1 MSIRRTLYNRPRVY
15 STVRIPSSTLRFRRR
30 VATHPGFESRHRQ
43 RRPAMA
49 PGQPSTSG
57 STSRIQAIVFTTLDG
72 YVIYEAYYEQLNDVQ
87 KCEIRTSFDTISAGH
102 QLTHG
107 TELVGRFKNGRIA
120 GLVCGSVVAY
130 ALGTGYCDELMLVTF
145 LETVFE
151 ALVDVLDVEEVKGR
165 PAMDGGLLMGQ
176 YEVLAHVVDG
186 ACVEGI
192 VDEVGVAVSYTH
204 LTLPTI
210 CSV

>member
-1 MSIRRTLYNRPRVY
+1 
-15 STVRIPSSTLRFRRR
+15 
-30 VATHPGFESRHRQ
+30 
-43 RRPAMA
+43 MA

-145 LETVFE
+145 LEPVFE

-192 VDEVGVAVSYTH
+192 VDEVGVGLRKGLQLGSEKFTSRGGKGSLRSMVNGIKGIKGIKSMKGVKSAIH
-204 LTLPTI
+204 R
-210 CSV
+210 

>member
-1 MSIRRTLYNRPRVY
+1 MS
-15 STVRIPSSTLRFRRR
+15 S
-30 VATHPGFESRHRQ
+30 
-43 RRPAMA
+43 A
-49 PGQPSTSG
+49 PGHPSTSA
-57 STSRIQAIVFTTLDG
+57 STSRIQAIVFTTLEG

-87 KCEIRTSFDTISAGH
+87 KCEIRTSFDTISTGH

-145 LETVFE
+145 LETLFDV
-151 ALVDVLDVEEVKGR
+151 LVDVLDVEEVKGR
-165 PAMDGGLLMGQ
+165 PAMDGGVLMGQ

-192 VDEVGVAVSYTH
+192 VDEVGVGLRKGLQLGSEKYTEERGAKGS
-204 LTLPTI
+204 LRSMVKGIKSMKGMKTTI
-210 CSV
+210 QR